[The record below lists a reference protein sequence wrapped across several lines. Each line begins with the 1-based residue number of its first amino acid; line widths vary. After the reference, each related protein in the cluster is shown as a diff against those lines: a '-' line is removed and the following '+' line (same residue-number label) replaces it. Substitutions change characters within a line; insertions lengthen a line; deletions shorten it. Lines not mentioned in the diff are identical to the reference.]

1 MENIKIENI
10 ERKDNGLVVVK
21 YNGGKSATLNT
32 KWQSNEVFHLE
43 NHVKVGGSAN
53 VEIVQKGAYMN
64 ITKVDMSIEVNPSL
78 NVVPKGTPVD
88 LRETPV
94 KPLKDDSI
102 VAQVFMK
109 GAVEMYCSETGT
121 IEKRDEYLA
130 ECVQDLHDAY
140 KLGVGLL
147 EQD

>member
-10 ERKDNGLVVVK
+10 ERKANGLVVVK

-32 KWQSNEVFHLE
+32 KWQTNEVFHLE
-43 NHVKVGGSAN
+43 NHVKVGGSVN

-64 ITKVDMSIEVNPSL
+64 ITKVDMMGAIEVNPSL
-78 NVVPKGTPVD
+78 DKPAVP
-88 LRETPV
+88 ETATNTAR
-94 KPLKDDSI
+94 PLKDDSI

-109 GAVEMYCSETGT
+109 GAVQMYCSETGT
-121 IEKRDEYLA
+121 IIARDKYLA

-147 EQD
+147 EKD

>member
-43 NHVKVGGSAN
+43 NHVKVGGSVN

-64 ITKVDMSIEVNPSL
+64 ITKVDMSIVNPSL
-78 NVVPKGTPVD
+78 NQPTAQTP
-88 LRETPV
+88 TASGNA

-109 GAVEMYCSETGT
+109 GAVEMYCSYCSETVQR
-121 IEKRDEYLA
+121 RDEYLA